1 MIAPRSRMHVGLLA
15 LAMVNMLP
23 ALEAEEAWRYIA
35 LAFGAAVF
43 SYFLSGSK
51 WSDAVR
57 PSMITTGVLC
67 SVIFTVY
74 EMFLRKD
81 EAPVYILNLAHF
93 IILLCCCKFFELR
106 TARDTGIVVLM
117 AFLLLII
124 GAFVSASLLFA
135 AVILIDLT
143 IGVAWLLEF
152 HARCEAQR
160 IAASAAR
167 IRVTALASNAASDAS
182 IGTAP
187 PALRNRLTGALGNS
201 VGLAVVGLVIFIAIP
216 RGWST
221 GLFGRMHRMVP
232 TAVSGF
238 TDEITL
244 RDAAIFEDPTPV
256 MRVRFTQAGRILTDD
271 DFRPMMRGSTM
282 DRYVRGRWERTHS
295 YAPARRHSQR
305 GISIEPLFNV
315 STRYVPTDLLEQ
327 DITLFKPA
335 RGNLFAAYPPVYFG
349 SEDFSF
355 LQQDPI
361 DLCLHTPQVPRRDV
375 HYYVYSLR
383 PREQVFNRRIEYA
396 PRDSFRRDE
405 MSLIPSS
412 VTDFAMELCRDFG
425 NPLDPAQREFIA
437 TQIERHF
444 AQGPYTYAFSRGRPP
459 HGVDPVEDFLYT
471 SRKGHCE
478 YFASAMAVVCQAV
491 NIPTRLVTG
500 FAGGE
505 FDPASGTFQFRQ
517 KDAHAWTEVFIPEK
531 GWVPFDPTPATSTRE
546 TSHESGLWA
555 RAVRW
560 VDMMRAQWSS
570 SVVLF
575 DANRRGGLLSRIGDW
590 FRALGAGG
598 QDSSFTGTIKAFLIG
613 PEMSRPIERV
623 MYWLLLLLIVA
634 LLAII
639 VRVLWL
645 TALIVRAYL
654 PGPSGP
660 ASRRARRSDARF
672 YDRLLALLENKGH
685 AKPPFQ
691 TPLEFASTLA
701 RSHRDLSEMPTYV
714 NWFYEVQF
722 GERALPRE
730 HLRRLNGFLQRLRD
744 DPAFGTR

>member
-1 MIAPRSRMHVGLLA
+1 MIVPRSLMHAGLLV
-15 LAMVNMLP
+15 LSLVNMLP
-23 ALEAEEAWRYIA
+23 ALEAEDAWGYLA
-35 LAFGAAVF
+35 LASGAALVSF
-43 SYFLSGSK
+43 ALSGSK
-51 WSDAVR
+51 WADSVR

-67 SVIFTVY
+67 AVIYTVY

-81 EAPVYILNLAHF
+81 ETPVYILNLAHF
-93 IILLCCCKFFELR
+93 IILLCCCKFCELR
-106 TARDTGIVVLM
+106 TARDAGIIVIM

-143 IGVAWLLEF
+143 FGVAWLLEF
-152 HARCEAQR
+152 HARCEVQR
-160 IAASAAR
+160 VAASAAQ
-167 IRVTALASNAASDAS
+167 IRPIARPSQEDEIEQPL
-182 IGTAP
+182 
-187 PALRNRLTGALGNS
+187 ALRNRLTGALGS
-201 VGLAVVGLVIFIAIP
+201 SLGLAVVALVIFIVIP

-244 RDAAIFEDPTPV
+244 RDTAIFEDPTPV
-256 MRVRFTQAGRILTDD
+256 MRVRFTQAGRVLTDED
-271 DFRPMMRGSTM
+271 LRPLMRGSTM

-295 YAPARRHSQR
+295 YAPARRHAQR
-305 GISIEPLFNV
+305 GISVEPLFNV
-315 STRYVPTDLLEQ
+315 STRYVPTDLMEQ
-327 DITLFKPA
+327 DITLFQPA

-349 SEDFSF
+349 SDDLSF

-361 DLCLHTPQVPRRDV
+361 DLCLHTPQVPQRDV
-375 HYYVYSLR
+375 RYYVYSLR
-383 PREQVFNRRIEYA
+383 PDRPVFNRRIEFS
-396 PRDSFRRDE
+396 PRTFYRRDE
-405 MSLIPSS
+405 IS
-412 VTDFAMELCRDFG
+412 VIAPRVSDFAVDLCRDFG
-425 NPLDPAQREFIA
+425 NALDPLQREAIV

-444 AQGPYTYAFSRGRPP
+444 AQGPYTYTLSRGRPP

-491 NIPTRLVTG
+491 GIPARLVTG

-517 KDAHAWTEVFIPEK
+517 KDAHAWVEVFIPEK
-531 GWVPFDPTPATSTRE
+531 GWLPFDPTPAVGTRE
-546 TSHESGLWA
+546 TGREGGLWA

-560 VDMMRAQWSS
+560 VDLLRAQWSS

-575 DANRRGGLLSRIGDW
+575 DANRRGGLLARFGDW
-590 FRALGAGG
+590 FRTLGAGG
-598 QDSSFTGTIKAFLIG
+598 QDGSVIGTIKALLMG
-613 PEMSRPIERV
+613 PEMIRPIERV
-623 MYWLLLLLIVA
+623 MYWLLLLLIAA
-634 LLAII
+634 LLVIL

-660 ASRRARRSDARF
+660 ASRHPRRADARF

-685 AKPPFQ
+685 AKPAYL
-691 TPLEFASTLA
+691 TPLEFAQRLA
-701 RSHRDLSEMPTYV
+701 RSHRDLSEMPTFV
-714 NWFYEVQF
+714 HWFYEVQF
-722 GERALPRE
+722 GARALPRD
-730 HLRRLNGFLQRLRD
+730 HTRRLNGFLRRLRD

>member
-15 LAMVNMLP
+15 LSLVNMLP
-23 ALEAEEAWRYIA
+23 ALEAEDAWQYLA
-35 LAFGAAVF
+35 LACGAAIF
-43 SYFLSGSK
+43 SFVLSGSK

-67 SVIFTVY
+67 SVIYTVY
-74 EMFLRKD
+74 EMFLRRD

-93 IILLCCCKFFELR
+93 MILLSCCKYFELR
-106 TARDTGIVVLM
+106 TARDAGIIVLM

-135 AVILIDLT
+135 GVVLVDLT

-152 HARCEAQR
+152 QSRCETQR
-160 IAASAAR
+160 VALSAER
-167 IRVTALASNAASDAS
+167 IRPHAAPTSG
-182 IGTAP
+182 IGEGQA
-187 PALRNRLTGALGNS
+187 PALRSRLTGALGS
-201 VGLAVVGLVIFIAIP
+201 TLSLAVVGLVVFIAIP

-244 RDAAIFEDPTPV
+244 RDTAIFEDPTPV
-256 MRVRFTQAGRILTDD
+256 MRVRFTQAGRVLTDE
-271 DFRPMMRGSTM
+271 DFRPLMRGSTM

-295 YAPARRHSQR
+295 YAPARRHAQR
-305 GISIEPLFNV
+305 GISVEPLFNV

-349 SEDFSF
+349 SDDLSF

-361 DLCLHTPQVPRRDV
+361 DLALHTPQVPQRDV
-375 HYYVYSLR
+375 RYFVYSLHPDR
-383 PREQVFNRRIEYA
+383 PAFNRRIEFA
-396 PRDSFRRDE
+396 PRTIYRRDE
-405 MSLIPSS
+405 IS
-412 VTDFAMELCRDFG
+412 VIAPRVVEFAVDLCRDFG
-425 NPLDPAQREFIA
+425 NALDPAQREAIA
-437 TQIERHF
+437 SRIEEHF
-444 AQGPYTYAFSRGRPP
+444 ARGPYVYTLSRGRPP
-459 HGVDPVEDFLYT
+459 HGVDPVEDFLYA
-471 SRKGHCE
+471 SKKGHCE
-478 YFASAMAVVCQAV
+478 YFASAMAVVCQAA
-491 NIPTRLVTG
+491 NIPARLVTG

-517 KDAHAWTEVFIPEK
+517 KDAHAWVEVFIPEK
-531 GWVPFDPTPATSTRE
+531 GWIPFDPTPVGGVRE
-546 TSHESGLWA
+546 ADHEGGLWA
-555 RAVRW
+555 RAARW
-560 VDMMRAQWSS
+560 VDLMRAQWSS

-575 DANRRGGLLSRIGDW
+575 DANRRGGLLAHFGNW

-598 QDSSFTGTIKAFLIG
+598 QDGSMIGTIKAVLMG
-613 PEMSRPIERV
+613 PEMIRPVERV
-623 MYWLLLLLIVA
+623 MYWLLLVLIVV

-639 VRVLWL
+639 VRVVWL

-654 PGPSGP
+654 PSPSGP
-660 ASRRARRSDARF
+660 ASRRMRRADARF

-685 AKPPFQ
+685 AKPATL
-691 TPLEFASTLA
+691 TPLEFARRLA

-714 NWFYEVQF
+714 HWFYDVQF
-722 GERALPRE
+722 GDRALPRD
-730 HLRRLNGFLQRLRD
+730 HVRQLNGFLQRLRD